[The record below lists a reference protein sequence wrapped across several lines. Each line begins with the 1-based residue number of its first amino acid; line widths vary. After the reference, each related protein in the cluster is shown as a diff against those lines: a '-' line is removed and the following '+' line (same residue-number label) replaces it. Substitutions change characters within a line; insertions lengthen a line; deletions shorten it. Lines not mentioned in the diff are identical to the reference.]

1 MSLSS
6 RLDII
11 SRLIVS
17 RKLLLHVGLFFV
29 LTGDIISLVSMFLYQ
44 EAPHALEEIL
54 FIGYFLIFFGQIF
67 IFGALFLT
75 RFIIK
80 HQEMVLFIIG
90 ISFLLLMLPLMP
102 RFISDV
108 RIPVFKMLGISIIG
122 VLALFQ
128 GKLVMNRITYWKNRS
143 HHKFRVKISFFAD
156 LMFLIALLFII
167 IAIFFDLITKKT
179 VLLIF
184 LVLLTTYHF
193 GYLIQVSL
201 DPRPVFIDP
210 LVIEQAI
217 LSGDVSFALYFFG
230 KQGPQLSSCWF
241 PQEDNLSSR
250 NNIFDFLTEL
260 GVKLMTQS
268 GYGTEYEPGL
278 VYLEI
283 QAPIQRRVLFVSF
296 WGKVRDNTLI
306 DSRFGNAPYSGF
318 CLLVVP
324 DLAFLVEG
332 RMHHWKQFVRLLFDQ
347 HFVDE
352 LPPNLVNSLLL
363 TFITSIFIS

>member
-143 HHKFRVKISFFAD
+143 HPCF
-156 LMFLIALLFII
+156 
-167 IAIFFDLITKKT
+167 T
-179 VLLIF
+179 
-184 LVLLTTYHF
+184 
-193 GYLIQVSL
+193 
-201 DPRPVFIDP
+201 
-210 LVIEQAI
+210 
-217 LSGDVSFALYFFG
+217 
-230 KQGPQLSSCWF
+230 
-241 PQEDNLSSR
+241 
-250 NNIFDFLTEL
+250 
-260 GVKLMTQS
+260 
-268 GYGTEYEPGL
+268 
-278 VYLEI
+278 
-283 QAPIQRRVLFVSF
+283 
-296 WGKVRDNTLI
+296 
-306 DSRFGNAPYSGF
+306 
-318 CLLVVP
+318 
-324 DLAFLVEG
+324 
-332 RMHHWKQFVRLLFDQ
+332 
-347 HFVDE
+347 
-352 LPPNLVNSLLL
+352 
-363 TFITSIFIS
+363 